1 MNAKQITD
9 AAINGVC
16 PECGRLLR
24 LSRIRKK
31 RWFSN
36 TAKTQITGIECPN
49 KHDLDYN
56 KRLLFS
62 KPLYRDTEQH
72 YDLSDYTNIIFEN
85 TKHKAIKIQFDRFY
99 AWLSD

>member
-1 MNAKQITD
+1 MNSKQITD

-16 PECGRLLR
+16 PECGSLLR

-31 RWFSN
+31 RWFSKK
-36 TAKTQITGIECPN
+36 AKTKIIGIECPN

-56 KRLLFS
+56 KRLGFI
-62 KPLYRDTEQH
+62 KPEYRDTEPH
-72 YDLSDYTNIIFEN
+72 YDLSDYTNIIYEN
-85 TKHKAIKIQFDRFY
+85 TKHKAIKIQYDRFY